1 MYKFI
6 GLVIWLFILL
16 IPVTDAAEVGPG
28 AKEAKLARTEALAQ
42 RDVQKGAMSSARLEY
57 DGPRLDLVIPLLDPG
72 LPADQSSWEAKG
84 IQPELRRAEA
94 VWFAKKMAEALDET
108 GVFNSVLVVPD
119 GSVSAD
125 FYLMGKINE
134 SNGEDF
140 KLGFTLYDATGRKVR
155 TKGKKG
161 KKGKKQGL
169 NLKVRVSP
177 LFYLDPA
184 TKDME
189 PLGLHYKDLARNIA
203 EQVIAINTK
212 DKKLAKKNEK
222 HRAKGKFKK
231 IKPLA
236 LENIV
241 STRRAVFAT
250 DLSPEE
256 FPDVLSERKGVY
268 KLLYTPDFE
277 QDNWQR
283 VSSIIEVDQ
292 QFNRLMDQNYKTLAE
307 DMNVTYRTY
316 LRDAY
321 TISSQARK
329 DREAR
334 NAAIA
339 GAIFGA
345 LAAGAMAS
353 NSSSSAGQTA
363 AAAMAV
369 ASAAA
374 AITAIKQSSQYQE
387 QKELLNELGASV
399 AASLSPRVIEME
411 GREVQLSGTATEQ
424 QAQWRTLMQ
433 ELYDEGISDIGAI
446 EVIEVL

>member
-1 MYKFI
+1 MF
-6 GLVIWLFILL
+6 L
-16 IPVTDAAEVGPG
+16 IPVTEAAEVGPG
-28 AKEAKLARTEALAQ
+28 AKKAKLARSEALTQ
-42 RDVQKGAMSSARLEY
+42 RDGQKGAMSSARIEY

-72 LPADQSSWEAKG
+72 IPADQSRLEAKG

-94 VWFAKKMAEALDET
+94 VWYAKKMADALDET

-119 GSVSAD
+119 GSASAD
-125 FYLMGKINE
+125 FYLMGKIKE

-140 KLGFTLYDATGRKVR
+140 KLDFTLYDATGKKVR
-155 TKGKKG
+155 IKGKKG

-169 NLKVRVSP
+169 NLKVRVP
-177 LFYLDPA
+177 PIFYLDPV
-184 TKDME
+184 TKDMD
-189 PLGLHYKDLARNIA
+189 PLGFHYKELARNIA

-222 HRAKGKFKK
+222 HRAKGKFKR

-236 LENIV
+236 LENLV
-241 STRRAVFAT
+241 STRKAVFAT

-256 FPDVLSERKGVY
+256 FPEVLSERKGVH
-268 KLLYTPDFE
+268 KLLYVPDFE

-283 VSSIIEVDQ
+283 VRSIIEVDQ
-292 QFNRLMDQNYKTLAE
+292 QFNRLMDQNYKTLAG
-307 DMNVTYRTY
+307 DMNDTYLTY

-321 TISSQARK
+321 TIASQARK

-334 NAAIA
+334 NAAMA

-345 LAAGAMAS
+345 IAAGAMAS

-374 AITAIKQSSQYQE
+374 VVSAIQQSGQFRE

-399 AASLSPRVIEME
+399 AASLSPKVIEME
-411 GREVQLSGTATEQ
+411 GREIQLSGTATEQ

-433 ELYDEGISDIGAI
+433 ELYEEGISDIGAI
-446 EVIEVL
+446 EVMEVL

>member
-1 MYKFI
+1 MRGFK
-6 GLVIWLFILL
+6 
-16 IPVTDAAEVGPG
+16 
-28 AKEAKLARTEALAQ
+28 
-42 RDVQKGAMSSARLEY
+42 
-57 DGPRLDLVIPLLDPG
+57 
-72 LPADQSSWEAKG
+72 
-84 IQPELRRAEA
+84 IQC
-94 VWFAKKMAEALDET
+94 
-108 GVFNSVLVVPD
+108 VP
-119 GSVSAD
+119 
-125 FYLMGKINE
+125 
-134 SNGEDF
+134 
-140 KLGFTLYDATGRKVR
+140 
-155 TKGKKG
+155 
-161 KKGKKQGL
+161 
-169 NLKVRVSP
+169 
-177 LFYLDPA
+177 
-184 TKDME
+184 
-189 PLGLHYKDLARNIA
+189 
-203 EQVIAINTK
+203 
-212 DKKLAKKNEK
+212 
-222 HRAKGKFKK
+222 
-231 IKPLA
+231 
-236 LENIV
+236 
-241 STRRAVFAT
+241 
-250 DLSPEE
+250 
-256 FPDVLSERKGVY
+256 
-268 KLLYTPDFE
+268 
-277 QDNWQR
+277 R